1 MAAETSSPASYAARL
16 SAMGGET
23 RRSSFGAPKLSL
35 EELEEDGGLI
45 DKALAFPVP
54 SNIEM
59 YNPFKV
65 VTDPEDEH
73 FQFEEDN
80 AENVSD
86 YCTMCS
92 ELLTEARKSLLAEKI
107 KVVTKIQL
115 MEKQEFSERM
125 KSIVPQVSES
135 LTRNDIIH
143 ATTVMALEEVNLA
156 PTVEN
161 AIRTVLEKKVY
172 PIQDQVFEQ
181 DLKDAKK
188 ATSDLVKQVVARGL
202 SLAAGNVEIA
212 PSHAHFIESV
222 TNLKKIYAC
231 LTSGV

>member
-1 MAAETSSPASYAARL
+1 MRTNKLAELIGENGEILFSIISVVTV
-16 SAMGGET
+16 GET

-115 MEKQEFSERM
+115 MEKQEFSWCPSKGQM
-125 KSIVPQVSES
+125 DPHHSNWWWNIVG
-135 LTRNDIIH
+135 
-143 ATTVMALEEVNLA
+143 
-156 PTVEN
+156 
-161 AIRTVLEKKVY
+161 VY
-172 PIQDQVFEQ
+172 HQ
-181 DLKDAKK
+181 
-188 ATSDLVKQVVARGL
+188 G
-202 SLAAGNVEIA
+202 
-212 PSHAHFIESV
+212 
-222 TNLKKIYAC
+222 
-231 LTSGV
+231 